1 MARTLAVLDLQ
12 FPFSAALS
20 DLVSTLLDDL
30 SPAAIHETGT
40 NAAAVWRVFFTSHEA
55 RDEAERVM
63 REYFTEQELRI
74 DTAEVLDDDW
84 AARSQADLRAV
95 RVGRLIVAPPW
106 DVPTALEPGD
116 RLIVI
121 KPSMGFGTGHHATT
135 RLCLDLLQQI
145 DCRGR
150 QGLDIGTGSGVL
162 AIAAGVLGARHVT
175 AIDVDPDAIANAREN
190 IRENRASGRIG
201 DGVCALVDDLHH
213 SLTHPPA
220 DIVLAN
226 LTGATLT
233 ASARQ
238 IVDRVAPGGWLVLSG
253 VLDEEI
259 ADVVHAFE
267 GLAVCKR
274 VVAEAEW
281 RAGVFHRFQRY
292 SSPQA

>member
-1 MARTLAVLDLQ
+1 
-12 FPFSAALS
+12 
-20 DLVSTLLDDL
+20 
-30 SPAAIHETGT
+30 
-40 NAAAVWRVFFTSHEA
+40 
-55 RDEAERVM
+55 M

-150 QGLDIGTGSGVL
+150 QVLDIGTGSGVL

-190 IRENRASGRIG
+190 IRENRTSGRIG

-213 SLTHPPA
+213 PLTHPPA

-253 VLDEEI
+253 VLEEEI
-259 ADVVHAFE
+259 ADVVYAFE